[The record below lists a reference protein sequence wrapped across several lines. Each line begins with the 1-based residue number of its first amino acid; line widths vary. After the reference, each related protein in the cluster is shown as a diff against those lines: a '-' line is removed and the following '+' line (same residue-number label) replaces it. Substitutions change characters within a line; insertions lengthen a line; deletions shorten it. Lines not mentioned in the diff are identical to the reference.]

1 MLRIKSFISVLQK
14 SITFYVN
21 LDFLKAQ
28 YTLIMLCS
36 YVFSRISSPQ
46 STLFL
51 VSALCWRL
59 MQQFLNTLDHSMA
72 AFPLGGCHRGHSH
85 SYQGYKIAIP
95 SHMADMV
102 ATQSHNNHI
111 EASFGKIALS
121 DENYKC
127 FSNSLF

>member
-14 SITFYVN
+14 SITVNVN
-21 LDFLKAQ
+21 LDFLKAK

-36 YVFSRISSPQ
+36 YVFFLDFIPTIYTISCQCP
-46 STLFL
+46 FL
-51 VSALCWRL
+51 AVDAAVSKHIA
-59 MQQFLNTLDHSMA
+59 SMA

>member
-1 MLRIKSFISVLQK
+1 
-14 SITFYVN
+14 
-21 LDFLKAQ
+21 
-28 YTLIMLCS
+28 
-36 YVFSRISSPQ
+36 
-46 STLFL
+46 
-51 VSALCWRL
+51 
-59 MQQFLNTLDHSMA
+59 MA

-95 SHMADMV
+95 SHMADMM

-127 FSNSLF
+127 FSNSLFWETNLFFKIICHKLLLRAELLNYYCAVFPTSKEALESYIVEVPYAFFHRFGSLFTH